1 MGVNAI
7 PWGSLPRG
15 VCDPSIML
23 GAVPALPKISRQ
35 RLGSKERLS
44 GKYKE
49 ARTTSFT
56 AMTRLEAKPWPTARR
71 WGLPL
76 FAQAPLVLPPLFQAL
91 FSPAQRT
98 SVVRQRPERTWYS
111 HPMLVVHLVDEAPR
125 TAKTTG
131 EVLQGLLATDIS
143 YHIYRQPADVVL
155 DLSAPASH
163 DLLRWLCAVLAPGLG
178 WRVVGGRPTRWTT
191 CGSSGVS
198 VSFVL
203 TDELISF
210 DANQQPPD
218 SSRAIELLIEF
229 YALFGLEGANRS
241 RGSRHYLD
249 IWRHS

>member
-1 MGVNAI
+1 METLCSWGPTPFRGDLCLAESAI
-7 PWGSLPRG
+7 LLSCWEMSLLSR
-15 VCDPSIML
+15 
-23 GAVPALPKISRQ
+23 KISRQ

-155 DLSAPASH
+155 DLNAPASH
-163 DLLRWLCAVLAPGLG
+163 DLFAVALRRLSTRTWLACCWWPSNEVDDVWVKWCPC
-178 WRVVGGRPTRWTT
+178 R
-191 CGSSGVS
+191 
-198 VSFVL
+198 
-203 TDELISF
+203 
-210 DANQQPPD
+210 
-218 SSRAIELLIEF
+218 
-229 YALFGLEGANRS
+229 LF
-241 RGSRHYLD
+241 
-249 IWRHS
+249 